1 MINFIQRAREE
12 PDDILARATAAAA
25 AAATAAENFAKPRP
39 CLVEVA
45 ASGFRSAGVT
55 GSTWLHVTSS
65 YLRAILR
72 MSKDELR

>member
-12 PDDILARATAAAA
+12 PDDILARATAAA

-45 ASGFRSAGVT
+45 ASGFRSTGVT

>member
-12 PDDILARATAAAA
+12 PSDISARAAAA
-25 AAATAAENFAKPRP
+25 AAAENFAKPRP